1 MLIHLTNTR
10 PKLHV
15 LLIKA
20 LIDCKF
26 ASVSNPEALN
36 TAQLKSTQEACILIV
51 KQTYWASWRKK
62 RQENEH
68 SKLSFEVTVVW
79 VRTVALLLQG
89 TYYTINYSHKG
100 MRPCSIV

>member
-36 TAQLKSTQEACILIV
+36 AAQLKSTQEACILIV
-51 KQTYWASWRKK
+51 KQTYWAS
-62 RQENEH
+62 
-68 SKLSFEVTVVW
+68 
-79 VRTVALLLQG
+79 
-89 TYYTINYSHKG
+89 
-100 MRPCSIV
+100 

>member
-51 KQTYWASWRKK
+51 KQTYWAS
-62 RQENEH
+62 
-68 SKLSFEVTVVW
+68 
-79 VRTVALLLQG
+79 
-89 TYYTINYSHKG
+89 
-100 MRPCSIV
+100 